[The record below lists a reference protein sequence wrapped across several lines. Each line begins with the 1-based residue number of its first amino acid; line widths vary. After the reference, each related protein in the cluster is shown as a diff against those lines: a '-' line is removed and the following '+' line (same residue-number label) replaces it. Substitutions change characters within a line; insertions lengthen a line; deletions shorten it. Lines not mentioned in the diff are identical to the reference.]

1 MGNRQCRVG
10 RGGAEA
16 RSRGGAGIRKRRCRQ
31 MLKINAKPQG
41 RARGPRAHHT
51 GAQTRGPPPSGS
63 PDAMADRRP
72 RGAETQTRAQMQ
84 RAEARAHGCDATNRS
99 RREAQGTQQTR
110 TQTRG
115 PGAQKRN
122 LDAEGPGRVADA
134 RAQDAWAGPR
144 GAEAQTRA
152 QKQAQGAGAQTRGP
166 RRRGADARAQG
177 PGAQSQTRA
186 QTRGPRR
193 RGGAQGRR
201 GADASAEAVKQAR
214 RGAAVRRATLKI
226 QSQMVFRTSSSPEN
240 PVSNG
245 PQTPHCLEFRFQRFS
260 WIPLRRFIS
269 DATSRETDRMRN
281 KCKEPFIL
289 PHWFNF
295 NSTLQLFHKQLGVVL
310 VEN

>member
-16 RSRGGAGIRKRRCRQ
+16 RRRGYSTAALSPNAEDKCEAPGPGQGPKGAPHGSADARPAAQWITRRDGRPE
-31 MLKINAKPQG
+31 AQG
-41 RARGPRAHHT
+41 RR
-51 GAQTRGPPPSGS
+51 
-63 PDAMADRRP
+63 DADASADAAGR
-72 RGAETQTRAQMQ
+72 T
-84 RAEARAHGCDATNRS
+84 AEARTHGCDATNRS

-226 QSQMVFRTSSSPEN
+226 QSQIAFRTSSSPES

-245 PQTPHCLEFRFQRFS
+245 PQTPHCLEFGFQRFS
-260 WIPLRRFIS
+260 WILLRRFIS
-269 DATSRETDRMRN
+269 DAISTETDRMRN

-289 PHWFNF
+289 AHKFNF
-295 NSTLQLFHKQLGVVL
+295 NSTLQLVHKQLGVVL